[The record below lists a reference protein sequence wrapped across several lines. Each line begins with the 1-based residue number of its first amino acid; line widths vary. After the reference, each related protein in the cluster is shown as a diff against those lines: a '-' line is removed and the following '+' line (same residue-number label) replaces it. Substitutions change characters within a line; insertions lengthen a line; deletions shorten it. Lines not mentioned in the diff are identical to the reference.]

1 VFTSIQEN
9 MTLVTAYFD
18 LGRLRKGG
26 GINKQGYMNWAT
38 KAYLACCV
46 AEYAGMMVFGLCFG

>member
-18 LGRLRKGG
+18 LGRLRKGREY
-26 GINKQGYMNWAT
+26 NKQVYMNWAS
-38 KAYLACCV
+38 A
-46 AEYAGMMVFGLCFG
+46 